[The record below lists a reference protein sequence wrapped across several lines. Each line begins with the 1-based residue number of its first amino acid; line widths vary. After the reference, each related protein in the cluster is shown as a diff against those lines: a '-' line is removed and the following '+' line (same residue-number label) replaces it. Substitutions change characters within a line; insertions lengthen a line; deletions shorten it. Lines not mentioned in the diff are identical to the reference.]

1 MDGRRCSSAGQI
13 IYSKIYMFS
22 HDKKGGRNTALF
34 FLYHESHGLVHGFCD
49 IKRKPQTLWFAV
61 YYVSDMIRT
70 RGLLIR
76 SQTLYPAELHSHIHL
91 AQELSYN
98 MEKVLSSTFSKSF

>member
-1 MDGRRCSSAGQI
+1 MLRCVNFLI
-13 IYSKIYMFS
+13 PN
-22 HDKKGGRNTALF
+22 KKEN
-34 FLYHESHGLVHGFCD
+34 
-49 IKRKPQTLWFAV
+49 RKPYGLRLFT
-61 YYVSDMIRT
+61 VSDMIRT

-98 MEKVLSSTFSKSF
+98 MEKVLSSTFSKSFKKMAERGRLRQYYSSFEAERKDAAFFRELRTSL